1 MRLVI
6 NGQEQEHKTGITLGE
21 LLENLHI
28 PAAAVVVERNTQIV
42 PKDALLSQILEEGDT
57 LEIVRL
63 VAGG

>member
-21 LLENLHI
+21 LLEYLHI